1 MLLRELRECAGLKGG
16 TPRSSEAK
24 PKALAP
30 PGGVVATAGA
40 RPPVREYGDLVATG
54 FMTAGHSW
62 GQALKMAA
70 GSTTKQ
76 EAILEFVRWGDK
88 VKRHIC
94 ERCRL
99 EAYLDEL
106 VLASK

>member
-1 MLLRELRECAGLKGG
+1 
-16 TPRSSEAK
+16 
-24 PKALAP
+24 
-30 PGGVVATAGA
+30 
-40 RPPVREYGDLVATG
+40 
-54 FMTAGHSW
+54 MTAGHSW